1 MQLKVSDN
9 RRYLTDENGA
19 PFFYLGDTAWEL
31 FHRLDRDEADYYL
44 QTRAAQGFTVIQA
57 VVLAEHEFA
66 RPNPYG
72 DHPLRNDDPTMP
84 NEAYFA
90 HVDYVVDKAAELG
103 LTIGMLPTWGDK
115 WNPKWAKGPELFTP
129 ENARTFGAFVGCRY
143 RDRPI
148 IWILGGDRPVETER
162 HRDIIRAMA
171 AGLTEGDG
179 GRCLKTFHP
188 MGGQT
193 SSTYFHT
200 EDWLD
205 FNMYQTGHAR
215 NRDCY
220 NLIAGDYALEP
231 IKPCMDAE
239 PGYEDH
245 PNGFKVE
252 NGYLD
257 EYDVRKAAY
266 WNLFA
271 GAHGHTY
278 GCHDI
283 WQFLNTDR
291 FPAVTAA
298 RTPWREAIH
307 LPGANQMRFVQR
319 LIESR
324 PFLSRIPDQALLLS
338 DPETGGDHVR
348 ATRADDGAYAFI
360 YIPSGKPVTVD
371 LGRLS
376 GKTILARWFDP
387 RTGAALPIGEFPQG
401 RPAEFTPPVD
411 GPDWVLVLDDLDR
424 GFAAPGQDS

>member
-1 MQLKVSDN
+1 MQLKVSGN
-9 RRYLTDENGA
+9 RRFLTDENGD

-72 DHPLRNDDPTMP
+72 DHPLRDDDPTKP
-84 NEAYFA
+84 NEGYFA
-90 HVDYVVDKAAELG
+90 HVDYIVNKAAELG

-129 ENARTFGAFVGCRY
+129 ENARTFGAFVGRRY

-148 IWILGGDRPVETER
+148 IWILGGDRPVETET
-162 HRDIIRAMA
+162 HQDIIRAMA

-215 NRDCY
+215 NRDGY

-291 FPAVTAA
+291 FPAVMAA

-307 LPGANQMRFVQR
+307 LPGANQMRFVR
-319 LIESR
+319 KLIESR

-338 DPETGGDHVR
+338 DPETGGDHVQ
-348 ATRADDGAYAFI
+348 ATRSDDGVYAFI

-387 RTGAALPIGEFPQG
+387 RTGAVLPIGEFPQG
-401 RPAEFTPPVD
+401 NPAEFTPPVD
-411 GPDWVLVLDDLDR
+411 GPDWVLMLDDPDR
-424 GFAAPGQDS
+424 GFAAPGQES